1 MFAKA
6 YVIDVWNGEA
16 KVVEKD
22 WNLDAYYETI
32 HCDCIDIAVRSIDG
46 HPFNVVLD
54 DEGLLKG
61 GTRFGAYDITRGP
74 ALAGTLVFFG
84 VNPYSMDLTGITE
97 AEVALIER
105 NMAWLLDLREL
116 AEYPCVIID

>member
-6 YVIDVWNGEA
+6 YVIDVRNGEA
-16 KVVEKD
+16 KAVEKD

-32 HCDCIDIAVRSIDG
+32 GCDCIDIAVRGIEG

-61 GTRFGAYDITRGP
+61 GKRFGAYDIAGRP
-74 ALAGTLVFFG
+74 ALAGTLILFG
-84 VNPYSMDLTGITE
+84 VNQYSMDLEGITE
-97 AEVALIER
+97 AEAALIER
-105 NMAWLLDLREL
+105 NMAWLIDLSEL
-116 AEYPCVIID
+116 ADYPCVIID